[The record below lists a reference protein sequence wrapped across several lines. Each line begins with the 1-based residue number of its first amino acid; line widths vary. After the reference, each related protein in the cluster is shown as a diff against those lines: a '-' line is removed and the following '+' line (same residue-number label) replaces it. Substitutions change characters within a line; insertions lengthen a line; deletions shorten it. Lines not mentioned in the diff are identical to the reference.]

1 MENDFEER
9 LAKIEGQLSELF
21 QTISDAEAAHNRKVD
36 VEGFK
41 ERNGEKLGKYESLMK
56 KFNGDDFDLY
66 GAAYDEYSNEFSDVD
81 EDTYIAKLIEMIDSK
96 ISAVKEAVEA
106 DAPAEEIA
114 AKAEE
119 AKEAVEETKE
129 AMEEHGEE
137 HVEEGEKEAET
148 GEEIKEESKS
158 EGESD
163 EEKAEESEDEGID
176 EAEFQAQ
183 LDEDY
188 EKYHR

>member
-1 MENDFEER
+1 MEDFEAR
-9 LAKIEGQLSELF
+9 LSKIENQLSELF
-21 QTISDAEAAHNRKVD
+21 QTISDAESAHNRKVD

-41 ERNGEKLGKYESLMK
+41 ERNGEKLGKYEALMK

-66 GAAYDEYSNEFSDVD
+66 SAAYDEYSNEFSDVD

-114 AKAEE
+114 EKAEE
-119 AKEAVEETKE
+119 AKEAVEEAKD

-137 HVEEGEKEAET
+137 HVEEGNEEAET
-148 GEEIKEESKS
+148 GEEIK
-158 EGESD
+158 D
-163 EEKAEESEDEGID
+163 EVDAEEAESEADAEDGID
-176 EAEFQAQ
+176 ENDFQAQ

-188 EKYHR
+188 KIYHP

>member
-41 ERNGEKLGKYESLMK
+41 ERNGEKLGKYEALMK

-66 GAAYDEYSNEFSDVD
+66 SAAYDEYSNEFSDVD

-114 AKAEE
+114 EKAEE
-119 AKEAVEETKE
+119 AKEAVEEAKD

-137 HVEEGEKEAET
+137 HVEEGNEEAET
-148 GEEIKEESKS
+148 GEEIKDEVET
-158 EGESD
+158 EGES
-163 EEKAEESEDEGID
+163 EAEEADAEEGID
-176 EAEFQAQ
+176 EEEFQKQ

-188 EKYHR
+188 ARMKQS